1 VEELRKRILREIFID
16 PTVVLPVVGGASAW
30 LLSWAGAGGGSSDM
44 LNLVGLAGV
53 LGGIGWFA
61 TRFIFQ
67 LDSISE
73 KAMRD
78 LDLEAK
84 LKEENHLNELQKRLA
99 TDKDPRT
106 EQYMVLLREN
116 RAELEKIAQTPGI
129 QIRSLEIVKQARQLF
144 WAATEQLDQSMKMYL
159 LAQKLSGPEK
169 QGVLNQRERCLA
181 EALESA
187 EHLQNA
193 VAALGELTDKTL
205 SRDMDTL
212 QLELTESIQAAK
224 RSEERMRDLQNR
236 PDYERYLN
244 PDS

>member
-1 VEELRKRILREIFID
+1 MEELRKRILREIFVA
-16 PTVVLPVVGGASAW
+16 PSVVLPIVGGASAW
-30 LLSWAGAGGGSSDM
+30 LLSWAGAGGSSDV

-78 LDLEAK
+78 LAAEA
-84 LKEENHLNELQKRLA
+84 LQSEENHLNELQKRLA
-99 TDKDPRT
+99 TDQDPRT
-106 EQYMVLLREN
+106 EQYLILLREN

-129 QIRSLEIVKQARQLF
+129 QLRSLEIVKQARQLF
-144 WAATEQLDQSMKMYL
+144 WAATEQLDQSLKMFQ
-159 LAQKLSGPEK
+159 LAQKLSGAEK
-169 QGVLNQRERCLA
+169 QGVLVQRERCLA
-181 EALESA
+181 EARESA
-187 EHLQNA
+187 EHLRNA
-193 VAALGELTDKTL
+193 VTAFRQFADKNL
-205 SRDMDTL
+205 ERDMDTL
-212 QLELTESIQAAK
+212 QLELAESIEAAK

-244 PDS
+244 PEG